1 MSDIKYCPS
10 CGTTLS
16 LSAGFCHKCG
26 QKQKVSDAE
35 PMVSKEDITSATE
48 EIAQPQVEEK
58 EQAVEQIPAPQ
69 PAQAQSNDQE
79 PALNQTLDR
88 TQASEQTHVAAQ
100 APVHAHVQ
108 EQARYEAPKVQNP
121 MPEVRNTPTSLDPLS
136 QSHDVKKD
144 PKKKKFPWFFA
155 VLWTILFIAVG
166 GWGFY
171 LYYLYSNGG
180 DFPQFTEDAQRIVLF
195 TVSIALLIYT
205 FSLKLTMKKFK
216 AFPTII
222 LVLALLVIFYLFSMV
237 ELTDGDWLHD
247 TVSEITDSILPT
259 SGD

>member
-16 LSAGFCHKCG
+16 LSAVFCHKCG

-48 EIAQPQVEEK
+48 EKAQPQEEK
-58 EQAVEQIPAPQ
+58 GQAIEQVPSPQ
-69 PAQAQSNDQE
+69 PAQTQSNDQE
-79 PALNQTLDR
+79 PAINQTLDR
-88 TQASEQTHVAAQ
+88 AQAPDQTHVQVQTLIHNQ
-100 APVHAHVQ
+100 AP
-108 EQARYEAPKVQNP
+108 EQVRYEAPKVQNP
-121 MPEVRNTPTSLDPLS
+121 MPEVRNAPTCLDPVS
-136 QSHDVKKD
+136 QSLNAKKA
-144 PKKKKFPWFFA
+144 PGKKKFPWFFA

-205 FSLKLTMKKFK
+205 LSLKLTMKKLK
-216 AFPTII
+216 AFPTVI
-222 LVLALLVIFYLFSMV
+222 LILALLVIFYLFTMV

-247 TVSEITDSILPT
+247 TVSEITDSILPA